1 MSIDKFAET
10 IGLQVVKR
18 KRYSPG
24 PPPLSN
30 SKMSLMIGILKR
42 QIGGKGLTKEQIAT
56 AINCDVD
63 EVRSNISI
71 LRNKRG
77 LEIID
82 TTFINPKTGRNKKR
96 YKFTNSLD
104 EFRIWRLNN
113 KKESE
118 GVKRGAP
125 EFY

>member
-1 MSIDKFAET
+1 MK
-10 IGLQVVKR
+10 
-18 KRYSPG
+18 
-24 PPPLSN
+24 
-30 SKMSLMIGILKR
+30 
-42 QIGGKGLTKEQIAT
+42 
-56 AINCDVD
+56 
-63 EVRSNISI
+63 

-82 TTFINPKTGRNKKR
+82 TTFVNPKTGRNKKR
-96 YKFTNSLD
+96 YKFTNNLE